1 MTVGKMAP
9 WQVNGNKKLVILLH
23 DGMTRNKVPD
33 VFKLR
38 FQVELY
44 SGGFSYIMLHAFDSH
59 DLLTPRT

>member
-44 SGGFSYIMLHAFDSH
+44 SGGFSYIMLLSI
-59 DLLTPRT
+59 